1 MCVKISVS
9 SINKRK
15 SVGKFFK
22 LGGYRDKNTS
32 HHDER
37 DDEEAID
44 EQHQKKAALL
54 RIPRGAFH
62 VFSETV
68 PIARPSRVGGGAIS
82 SSRGRSARK
91 DYGW

>member
-1 MCVKISVS
+1 MYVKISVS

-22 LGGYRDKNTS
+22 LGGGYRDKNTS

-44 EQHQKKAALL
+44 EEHKKKAARL
-54 RIPRGAFH
+54 RIPRGVFH
-62 VFSETV
+62 AFSETV
-68 PIARPSRVGGGAIS
+68 PIARPSRGGGAIS
-82 SSRGRSARK
+82 SSRGRN
-91 DYGW
+91 G

>member
-22 LGGYRDKNTS
+22 LGGYRDKNAH

-44 EQHQKKAALL
+44 EQHQKKTALL
-54 RIPRGAFH
+54 RVSRGGFH

-68 PIARPSRVGGGAIS
+68 SIARPSRGGGAIS
-82 SSRGRSARK
+82 SSRGRS

>member
-1 MCVKISVS
+1 MYVKISVS

-22 LGGYRDKNTS
+22 LGGGYRDKNTS

-54 RIPRGAFH
+54 RVSRGVFH
-62 VFSETV
+62 AFSETV
-68 PIARPSRVGGGAIS
+68 SIARPSRVGGGAIS
-82 SSRGRSARK
+82 RSRGRS
-91 DYGW
+91 DYGR